1 MEVYALI
8 GPSGSGKSHRA
19 RVLAYDYG
27 IPLILDDGL
36 LIKEGKI
43 LAGRSAKRENSRL
56 AAIKRA
62 IFHDE
67 NHREEVCQAIENSGA
82 ERILILGTSLEMV
95 EKIVEQLELTGINTT
110 IMIDEIAS
118 PDEIERAISVRK
130 REGKHV
136 IPVPKIEVRKQFLGY
151 FTDSLRVLFNR
162 EQNDLSRESSIVRA
176 RFSYLGN
183 LIVYNKVFRDTVLY
197 LTRQYEGIAYLR
209 NVGIIKREEGLL
221 FEINLVVRYG
231 YDFPTYLEEYR
242 QQLAAEMENFAG
254 INVLKIDLEIAGM
267 EVEEDDF
274 SSSAGSW

>member
-43 LAGRSAKRENSRL
+43 LAGKSAKRENSKL

-62 IFHDE
+62 IFHNE
-67 NHREEVCQAIENSGA
+67 NHRKEVCQAIENSGA
-82 ERILILGTSLEMV
+82 ERILILGTSLEMA
-95 EKIVEQLELTGINTT
+95 EKIVEQLELQGINNT

-118 PDEIERAISVRK
+118 PAEIERAISVRK
-130 REGKHV
+130 SEGKHV

-267 EVEEDDF
+267 EVDEDDF
-274 SSSAGSW
+274 SSSAGRR

>member
-43 LAGRSAKRENSRL
+43 LAGKSAKRENSKL

-82 ERILILGTSLEMV
+82 ERILILGTSLEMA
-95 EKIVEQLELTGINTT
+95 EKIVEQLELPGINNT

-118 PDEIERAISVRK
+118 PAEIERAISVRK
-130 REGKHV
+130 SEGKHV

-162 EQNDLSRESSIVRA
+162 EQDDLSRESSIVRA

-183 LIVYNKVFRDTVLY
+183 LIVYNKVFRNTVLY
-197 LTRQYEGIAYLR
+197 LTRQYEGIAYIR
-209 NVGIIKREEGLL
+209 NVGIIKREEGLF

-231 YDFPTYLEEYR
+231 YEFPTYLEEYR
-242 QQLAAEMENFAG
+242 QQLAAEIENFAG
-254 INVLKIDLEIAGM
+254 ITVLKIDLEIAGM
-267 EVEEDDF
+267 EVDEDDF
-274 SSSAGSW
+274 SSSAGSR

>member
-43 LAGRSAKRENSRL
+43 LAGKSAKRENSKL

-82 ERILILGTSLEMV
+82 ERILILGTSLEMA
-95 EKIVEQLELTGINTT
+95 EKIVEQLELPGINNT

-118 PDEIERAISVRK
+118 PAEIERAISVRK
-130 REGKHV
+130 SEGKHV

-162 EQNDLSRESSIVRA
+162 EQDDLSRESSIVRA

-183 LIVYNKVFRDTVLY
+183 LIVYNKVFRNTVLY
-197 LTRQYEGIAYLR
+197 LTRQYEGIAYIR
-209 NVGIIKREEGLL
+209 NVGIIKREEGLF

-231 YDFPTYLEEYR
+231 YEFPTYLEEYR
-242 QQLAAEMENFAG
+242 QQLAAEIENFAG
-254 INVLKIDLEIAGM
+254 ITVLKIDLEIAGM
-267 EVEEDDF
+267 EVDEDDF
-274 SSSAGSW
+274 SSSAGRR

>member
-197 LTRQYEGIAYLR
+197 LTSQYEGIAYLR